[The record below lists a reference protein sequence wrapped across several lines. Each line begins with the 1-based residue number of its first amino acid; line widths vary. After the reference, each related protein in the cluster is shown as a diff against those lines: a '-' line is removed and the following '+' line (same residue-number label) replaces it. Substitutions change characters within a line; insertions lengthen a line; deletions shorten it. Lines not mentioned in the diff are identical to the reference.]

1 MPAFWTCW
9 RTFAAN
15 SDLSFLFIS
24 HDLSVVRRITDR
36 VLVMQAGKIVEEGE
50 TEAVFT
56 APQHPYTR
64 ALIAAAPVLPKIE
77 ALRA

>member
-1 MPAFWTCW
+1 MRPIH
-9 RTFAAN
+9 
-15 SDLSFLFIS
+15 LSFLFIS